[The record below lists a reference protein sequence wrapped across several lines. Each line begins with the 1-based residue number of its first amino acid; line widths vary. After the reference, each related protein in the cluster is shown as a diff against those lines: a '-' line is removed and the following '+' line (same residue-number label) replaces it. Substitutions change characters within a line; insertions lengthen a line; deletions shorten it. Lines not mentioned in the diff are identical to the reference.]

1 MQHKQGL
8 KLSPA
13 EGHGQGLDECKL
25 SKVQMR
31 LAQDHCGRWVL
42 ILKTALKYEY
52 LALLALSK
60 NETKSP
66 KLNPNR
72 GLHIQLS
79 LRGASRIRCSDYY
92 LDTRNRRTSPSKITV
107 CASASAEVR
116 NKALDDSGVCDWC
129 KHIRHTKEYLDFG
142 DGERRLQFCSAKCL
156 NQYKMDIFY
165 KETQANLPAGLCS
178 TLHPPVENKA
188 EGTGVQLLTP
198 DSWNIPLADAR
209 RKAPSPASAAGQIQ
223 GPGPSASTTASPSD
237 TANCS
242 VTKIPTPV
250 PKPIPISENPNIPPV
265 SVQPPA
271 SIVPPIG
278 VPPRSP
284 PMVMTNRGPVPL
296 PIFMEQQ
303 IMQQIR
309 PPFIRGPPHHASNP
323 NSPLSNPMI
332 PGIGPPP
339 GGPRN
344 MGPTSSPMHRPML
357 SPHIHPPTT
366 PTMPGNP
373 PGLLPPPPPGAPL
386 PSLPF
391 PPVSMMPNGPM
402 PMPQMMNFGLPS
414 LAPLVPPPTLL
425 VPYPVIV
432 PLPVPIPI
440 PIPIPHINDSKPP
453 NGFSSNG
460 ESFIPSTSSET
471 PGAKPTNSSSSPR
484 ESKQGSS
491 KSSDSSPSC
500 SGQSLNQAKVLQEH
514 NKNEVVDLTVRPSS
528 PVNSKFGF
536 PSVLQGPQDGVI
548 DLTVGHRSRLHNVI
562 HRALHAQVKVERE
575 PNSVVNL
582 AFGSSDKR
590 NCSDCRD
597 NCSPVDSKTLPC
609 SDGAHCCPVSLAS
622 GTPGLE
628 AGAAVCNV
636 IVNGTKSTEGSKN
649 PEPPQEPKKPQP
661 PEELAVSE
669 LESVKENN
677 CASNCHLEGD
687 AGKKTGEEPLAGGD
701 KQDPN
706 LNNPA
711 DEDHAYALRMLPKTG
726 CVIQPVPKPAE
737 KTAIAPCIISTPILS
752 TGPEDLEPPLK
763 RRCLRIRNQN
773 KLPAESLLPIFRSHK
788 GIPPSSSCN
797 PVGCVSRWPL
807 RHEGQTRREQWA
819 CASAWLP
826 AQRALAD
833 RVPCMEKGSRANHVT
848 PPNDTSWSS
857 HHPLWLKVQQRKQ
870 LPVMKPLRG
879 SLGPTGAFDP
889 EDSTSEIHSVLSIPA
904 TTPLLLS
911 ERFFLLVSCWG
922 GFFTQV
928 SKTTRTNIVIHSST
942 CLVTDKKT
950 PESKAT
956 EKYVEET

>member
-1 MQHKQGL
+1 MAEMEKEGRPPENKRSRKPAHPVKREINEEMKNFAENTMNELLGWYGYDKVELKDGEDIEFRNYSADGESRQHISVLKENSLPKTKLPEDSVISPYNINTSYPGL
-8 KLSPA
+8 ATGNGLSDSPA
-13 EGHGQGLDECKL
+13 GSKDHGNVPIIVPLIPPPFIKPPAEDDVSNVQIMCAWCQKVGIKRYSL
-25 SKVQMR
+25 SMGSEVK
-31 LAQDHCGRWVL
+31 CF
-42 ILKTALKYEY
+42 
-52 LALLALSK
+52 
-60 NETKSP
+60 
-66 KLNPNR
+66 
-72 GLHIQLS
+72 
-79 LRGASRIRCSDYY
+79 CSEKCFAAC
-92 LDTRNRRTSPSKITV
+92 RRAYFK
-107 CASASAEVR
+107 R
-116 NKALDDSGVCDWC
+116 NKARDEDGHAENFPQQHYAKETPRLAFKNNCELLVCDWC

-391 PPVSMMPNGPM
+391 PPVGMMPNGPM

-460 ESFIPSTSSET
+460 ENFIPSTSSET
-471 PGAKPTNSSSSPR
+471 PGAKPANNSSSPR

-500 SGQSLNQAKVLQEH
+500 SGQSLNQAQVLQEH
-514 NKNEVVDLTVRPSS
+514 SKNEVVDLTVRPSS

-597 NCSPVDSKTLPC
+597 NCSPVDSKALPC
-609 SDGAHCCPVSLAS
+609 GDAAHCCPVSLAS
-622 GTPGLE
+622 STSGLE
-628 AGAAVCNV
+628 SGAAVCNV

-649 PEPPQEPKKPQP
+649 PEPPPEPKKPQP
-661 PEELAVSE
+661 AEELAVSE

-677 CASNCHLEGD
+677 CTSNCHLEGE
-687 AGKKTGEEPLAGGD
+687 AGKKAGEEPLAAGD

-737 KTAIAPCIISTPILS
+737 KTAIAPCIISTPMLS

-773 KLPAESLLPIFRSHK
+773 K
-788 GIPPSSSCN
+788 
-797 PVGCVSRWPL
+797 
-807 RHEGQTRREQWA
+807 
-819 CASAWLP
+819 
-826 AQRALAD
+826 
-833 RVPCMEKGSRANHVT
+833 
-848 PPNDTSWSS
+848 
-857 HHPLWLKVQQRKQ
+857 
-870 LPVMKPLRG
+870 
-879 SLGPTGAFDP
+879 
-889 EDSTSEIHSVLSIPA
+889 
-904 TTPLLLS
+904 
-911 ERFFLLVSCWG
+911 
-922 GFFTQV
+922 
-928 SKTTRTNIVIHSST
+928 
-942 CLVTDKKT
+942 
-950 PESKAT
+950 
-956 EKYVEET
+956 

>member
-1 MQHKQGL
+1 MAEMEKEGRPPENKRSRKPAHPVKREINEEMKNFAENTMNELLGWYGYDKVELKDGEDIEFRNYSADGESRQHISVLKENSLPKPKLPEDSVISPYNINTSYPGL
-8 KLSPA
+8 ATGNGLSDSPA
-13 EGHGQGLDECKL
+13 GSKDHGSVPIIVPLIPPPFIKPPAEDDVSNVQIMCAWCQKVGIKRYSL
-25 SKVQMR
+25 SMGSEVK
-31 LAQDHCGRWVL
+31 CF
-42 ILKTALKYEY
+42 
-52 LALLALSK
+52 
-60 NETKSP
+60 
-66 KLNPNR
+66 
-72 GLHIQLS
+72 
-79 LRGASRIRCSDYY
+79 CSEKCFAAC
-92 LDTRNRRTSPSKITV
+92 RRAYFK
-107 CASASAEVR
+107 R
-116 NKALDDSGVCDWC
+116 NKARDEDGHAENFPQQHYAKETPRLAFKNNCELLVCDWC

-209 RKAPSPASAAGQIQ
+209 RKAPSPVSAAGQIQ

-250 PKPIPISENPNIPPV
+250 PKSISINENPNIPPV

-366 PTMPGNP
+366 PTIPGNP

-402 PMPQMMNFGLPS
+402 PLPQMMNFGLPS

-460 ESFIPSTSSET
+460 ENFIPSTSSDT
-471 PGAKPTNSSSSPR
+471 PGAKPSNNSTSPR
-484 ESKQGSS
+484 DSKQGPS

-500 SGQSLNQAKVLQEH
+500 SGQSLNQAQLLQEH
-514 NKNEVVDLTVRPSS
+514 NKNEVVDLTIRASS
-528 PVNSKFGF
+528 PVNSKFSF
-536 PSVLQGPQDGVI
+536 SSVLQGPQDGVI

-582 AFGSSDKR
+582 AFGNSDKR

-597 NCSPVDSKTLPC
+597 NCSPVETKTLPC
-609 SDGAHCCPVSLAS
+609 SDPAHCGPVSLAS
-622 GTPGLE
+622 STSGLE
-628 AGAAVCNV
+628 TSGAACNV

-649 PEPPQEPKKPQP
+649 SEQSQEQKKPPP
-661 PEELAVSE
+661 PEESAVSE

-677 CASNCHLEGD
+677 CASNCHLEGE
-687 AGKKTGEEPLAGGD
+687 AGKKIGEEPLPGGD

-752 TGPEDLEPPLK
+752 TGPEELEPPLK

-773 KLPAESLLPIFRSHK
+773 K
-788 GIPPSSSCN
+788 
-797 PVGCVSRWPL
+797 
-807 RHEGQTRREQWA
+807 
-819 CASAWLP
+819 
-826 AQRALAD
+826 
-833 RVPCMEKGSRANHVT
+833 
-848 PPNDTSWSS
+848 
-857 HHPLWLKVQQRKQ
+857 
-870 LPVMKPLRG
+870 
-879 SLGPTGAFDP
+879 
-889 EDSTSEIHSVLSIPA
+889 
-904 TTPLLLS
+904 
-911 ERFFLLVSCWG
+911 
-922 GFFTQV
+922 
-928 SKTTRTNIVIHSST
+928 
-942 CLVTDKKT
+942 
-950 PESKAT
+950 
-956 EKYVEET
+956 

>member
-1 MQHKQGL
+1 MAEMEKEGRPPENKRSRKPAHPVKREINEEMKNFAENTMNELLGWYGYDKVELKDGEDIEFRNYSADGESRQHISVLKENSLPKPKLPEDSVISPYNINTSYPGL
-8 KLSPA
+8 ATGNGLSDSPA
-13 EGHGQGLDECKL
+13 GSKDHGNVPIIVPLIPPPFIKPPAEDDVSNVQIMCAWCQKVGIKRYSL
-25 SKVQMR
+25 SMGSEVK
-31 LAQDHCGRWVL
+31 CF
-42 ILKTALKYEY
+42 
-52 LALLALSK
+52 
-60 NETKSP
+60 
-66 KLNPNR
+66 
-72 GLHIQLS
+72 
-79 LRGASRIRCSDYY
+79 CSEKCFAAC
-92 LDTRNRRTSPSKITV
+92 RRAYFK
-107 CASASAEVR
+107 R
-116 NKALDDSGVCDWC
+116 NKARDEDGHAENFPQQHYAKETPRLAFKNNCELLVCDWC

-460 ESFIPSTSSET
+460 ENFIPSTSSET
-471 PGAKPTNSSSSPR
+471 PGAKPANNSSSPR

-500 SGQSLNQAKVLQEH
+500 SGQSLNQAQVLQEH
-514 NKNEVVDLTVRPSS
+514 SKNEVVDLTVRPSS

-548 DLTVGHRSRLHNVI
+548 DLTLGHRSRLHNVI

-609 SDGAHCCPVSLAS
+609 GDAAHCCPVSLAS
-622 GTPGLE
+622 STSGLE
-628 AGAAVCNV
+628 TSAAVCNV

-649 PEPPQEPKKPQP
+649 PEPPPEPKKPQP
-661 PEELAVSE
+661 SEELAVSE

-677 CASNCHLEGD
+677 CTSNCHLEGE

-737 KTAIAPCIISTPILS
+737 KTAITPCIISTPILS

-773 KLPAESLLPIFRSHK
+773 K
-788 GIPPSSSCN
+788 
-797 PVGCVSRWPL
+797 
-807 RHEGQTRREQWA
+807 
-819 CASAWLP
+819 
-826 AQRALAD
+826 
-833 RVPCMEKGSRANHVT
+833 
-848 PPNDTSWSS
+848 
-857 HHPLWLKVQQRKQ
+857 
-870 LPVMKPLRG
+870 
-879 SLGPTGAFDP
+879 
-889 EDSTSEIHSVLSIPA
+889 
-904 TTPLLLS
+904 
-911 ERFFLLVSCWG
+911 
-922 GFFTQV
+922 
-928 SKTTRTNIVIHSST
+928 
-942 CLVTDKKT
+942 
-950 PESKAT
+950 
-956 EKYVEET
+956 

>member
-1 MQHKQGL
+1 MAEMEKEGRPPENKRSRKPAHPVKREINEEMKNFAENTMNELLGWYGYDKVELKDGEDIEFRNYPADGESRQHISVLKENSLPKPKLPEDSVISPYNINTSYPGL
-8 KLSPA
+8 ATANGLSDSPA
-13 EGHGQGLDECKL
+13 GSKDHGNVPIIVPLIPPPFIKPPAEDDVSNVQIMCAWCQKVGIKRYSL
-25 SKVQMR
+25 SMGSEVK
-31 LAQDHCGRWVL
+31 CF
-42 ILKTALKYEY
+42 
-52 LALLALSK
+52 
-60 NETKSP
+60 
-66 KLNPNR
+66 
-72 GLHIQLS
+72 
-79 LRGASRIRCSDYY
+79 CSEKCFAAC
-92 LDTRNRRTSPSKITV
+92 RRAYFK
-107 CASASAEVR
+107 R
-116 NKALDDSGVCDWC
+116 NKARDEDGHAENFPQQHYAKETPRLAFKNNCELLVCDWC

-209 RKAPSPASAAGQIQ
+209 RKAPSPVSAAGQIQ
-223 GPGPSASTTASPSD
+223 GPGPSTSTTASPSD

-250 PKPIPISENPNIPPV
+250 PKPIPINENPNIPPV

-460 ESFIPSTSSET
+460 ENFIPSTSSDAA
-471 PGAKPTNSSSSPR
+471 GAKPTNNSASPR
-484 ESKQGSS
+484 DSKQGPS

-500 SGQSLNQAKVLQEH
+500 SGQSLNQAQVVQEH
-514 NKNEVVDLTVRPSS
+514 SRNEVVDLTVRPSS
-528 PVNSKFGF
+528 PMNSKFSF
-536 PSVLQGPQDGVI
+536 SRVLQGPQDGVI

-582 AFGSSDKR
+582 AFSSSDKR
-590 NCSDCRD
+590 NCSNRRD
-597 NCSPVDSKTLPC
+597 NCSPVETKMLPC
-609 SDGAHCCPVSLAS
+609 SDPAHCGPVSLAS
-622 GTPGLE
+622 GTSGLE
-628 AGAAVCNV
+628 TSAAVCNV

-649 PEPPQEPKKPQP
+649 SEQSQEQKKPQP
-661 PEELAVSE
+661 QEEPAVSE

-677 CASNCHLEGD
+677 CASNCHLEGE
-687 AGKKTGEEPLAGGD
+687 AGKKIGEEPLPGGD

-773 KLPAESLLPIFRSHK
+773 K
-788 GIPPSSSCN
+788 
-797 PVGCVSRWPL
+797 
-807 RHEGQTRREQWA
+807 
-819 CASAWLP
+819 
-826 AQRALAD
+826 
-833 RVPCMEKGSRANHVT
+833 
-848 PPNDTSWSS
+848 
-857 HHPLWLKVQQRKQ
+857 
-870 LPVMKPLRG
+870 
-879 SLGPTGAFDP
+879 
-889 EDSTSEIHSVLSIPA
+889 
-904 TTPLLLS
+904 
-911 ERFFLLVSCWG
+911 
-922 GFFTQV
+922 
-928 SKTTRTNIVIHSST
+928 
-942 CLVTDKKT
+942 
-950 PESKAT
+950 
-956 EKYVEET
+956 

>member
-1 MQHKQGL
+1 MAEMEKEGRPPENKRSRKPAHPVKREINEEMKNFAENTMNELLGWYGYDKVELKDGEDIEFRNYPVDGESRQHISVLKENSLPKPKLPEDSVISPYNINTSYPGL
-8 KLSPA
+8 ATANGLSDSPA
-13 EGHGQGLDECKL
+13 GSKDHGNVPIIVPLIPPPFIKPPAEDDVSNVQIMCAWCQKVGIKRYSL
-25 SKVQMR
+25 SMGSEVK
-31 LAQDHCGRWVL
+31 CF
-42 ILKTALKYEY
+42 
-52 LALLALSK
+52 
-60 NETKSP
+60 
-66 KLNPNR
+66 
-72 GLHIQLS
+72 
-79 LRGASRIRCSDYY
+79 CSEKCFAAC
-92 LDTRNRRTSPSKITV
+92 RRAYFK
-107 CASASAEVR
+107 R
-116 NKALDDSGVCDWC
+116 NKARDEDGHAENFPQQHYAKETPRLAFKNNCELLVCDWC

-209 RKAPSPASAAGQIQ
+209 RKAPSPVSAAGQIQ

-250 PKPIPISENPNIPPV
+250 PKPIPINENPNIPPV

-386 PSLPF
+386 SSLPF

-460 ESFIPSTSSET
+460 ENFIPSTSSDAT
-471 PGAKPTNSSSSPR
+471 GAKPANNSASPR
-484 ESKQGSS
+484 DSKQGPS
-491 KSSDSSPSC
+491 KPSDSSPSC
-500 SGQSLNQAKVLQEH
+500 SGQSLNQAQVVQEH
-514 NKNEVVDLTVRPSS
+514 SRNEVVDLTVRPSS
-528 PVNSKFGF
+528 PMNSKISF
-536 PSVLQGPQDGVI
+536 SRVLQGPQDGVI

-575 PNSVVNL
+575 PNSIVNL
-582 AFGSSDKR
+582 AFSSSDKR
-590 NCSDCRD
+590 NCSNCRD
-597 NCSPVDSKTLPC
+597 SCSPVETKMLSC
-609 SDGAHCCPVSLAS
+609 SDPDHCGPVSLAS
-622 GTPGLE
+622 GTSGLE
-628 AGAAVCNV
+628 TGAAVCNV

-649 PEPPQEPKKPQP
+649 SEQSQEQKKPQLQ
-661 PEELAVSE
+661 EEPAVSE

-677 CASNCHLEGD
+677 CASNCHLEGE
-687 AGKKTGEEPLAGGD
+687 AGKKIGEEPLTGGD

-737 KTAIAPCIISTPILS
+737 KTALAPCIISSPILS

-773 KLPAESLLPIFRSHK
+773 K
-788 GIPPSSSCN
+788 
-797 PVGCVSRWPL
+797 
-807 RHEGQTRREQWA
+807 
-819 CASAWLP
+819 
-826 AQRALAD
+826 
-833 RVPCMEKGSRANHVT
+833 
-848 PPNDTSWSS
+848 
-857 HHPLWLKVQQRKQ
+857 
-870 LPVMKPLRG
+870 
-879 SLGPTGAFDP
+879 
-889 EDSTSEIHSVLSIPA
+889 
-904 TTPLLLS
+904 
-911 ERFFLLVSCWG
+911 
-922 GFFTQV
+922 
-928 SKTTRTNIVIHSST
+928 
-942 CLVTDKKT
+942 
-950 PESKAT
+950 
-956 EKYVEET
+956 

>member
-1 MQHKQGL
+1 MAEMEKEGRPPENKRSRKPAHPVKREINEEMKNFAENTMNELLGWYGYDKVELKDGEDIEFRNYSADGESRQHISVLKENSLPKPKLPEDSVISPYNINTSYPGL
-8 KLSPA
+8 ATGNGLSDSPA
-13 EGHGQGLDECKL
+13 GSKDHGNVPIIVPLIPPPFIKPPAEDDVSNVQIMCAWCQKVGIKRYSL
-25 SKVQMR
+25 SMGSEVK
-31 LAQDHCGRWVL
+31 CF
-42 ILKTALKYEY
+42 
-52 LALLALSK
+52 
-60 NETKSP
+60 
-66 KLNPNR
+66 
-72 GLHIQLS
+72 
-79 LRGASRIRCSDYY
+79 CSEKCFAAC
-92 LDTRNRRTSPSKITV
+92 RRAYFK
-107 CASASAEVR
+107 R
-116 NKALDDSGVCDWC
+116 NKARDEDGHAENFPQQHYAKETPRLAFKNNCELLVCDWC

-237 TANCS
+237 TTNCS

-460 ESFIPSTSSET
+460 ENFIPSTSSET
-471 PGAKPTNSSSSPR
+471 PGAKPANNSSSPQ

-500 SGQSLNQAKVLQEH
+500 SGQSLNQTQVLQEH
-514 NKNEVVDLTVRPSS
+514 SKNEVVDLTVRPSS

-597 NCSPVDSKTLPC
+597 NCSPVDSKTLLC
-609 SDGAHCCPVSLAS
+609 GDAAHCCPVSLAS
-622 GTPGLE
+622 STSGLE
-628 AGAAVCNV
+628 TSAAVCNV

-649 PEPPQEPKKPQP
+649 PEPPPEPKKPQP

-677 CASNCHLEGD
+677 CASNCHLEGE
-687 AGKKTGEEPLAGGD
+687 AGKKTGEESLAAGD

-773 KLPAESLLPIFRSHK
+773 K
-788 GIPPSSSCN
+788 
-797 PVGCVSRWPL
+797 
-807 RHEGQTRREQWA
+807 
-819 CASAWLP
+819 
-826 AQRALAD
+826 
-833 RVPCMEKGSRANHVT
+833 
-848 PPNDTSWSS
+848 
-857 HHPLWLKVQQRKQ
+857 
-870 LPVMKPLRG
+870 
-879 SLGPTGAFDP
+879 
-889 EDSTSEIHSVLSIPA
+889 
-904 TTPLLLS
+904 
-911 ERFFLLVSCWG
+911 
-922 GFFTQV
+922 
-928 SKTTRTNIVIHSST
+928 
-942 CLVTDKKT
+942 
-950 PESKAT
+950 
-956 EKYVEET
+956 

>member
-1 MQHKQGL
+1 FQNFAENTMNELLGWYGYDKVELKDGEDIEFRNYSADGESRQHISVLKENSLPKPKLPEDSVISPYNINTSYPGL
-8 KLSPA
+8 ATGNGLSDSPA
-13 EGHGQGLDECKL
+13 GSKDHGNVPIIVPLIPPPFIKPPAEDDVSNVQIMCAWCQKVGIKRYSL
-25 SKVQMR
+25 SMGSEVK
-31 LAQDHCGRWVL
+31 CF
-42 ILKTALKYEY
+42 
-52 LALLALSK
+52 
-60 NETKSP
+60 
-66 KLNPNR
+66 
-72 GLHIQLS
+72 
-79 LRGASRIRCSDYY
+79 CSEKCFAAC
-92 LDTRNRRTSPSKITV
+92 RRAYFK
-107 CASASAEVR
+107 R
-116 NKALDDSGVCDWC
+116 NKARDEDGHAENFPQQHYAKETPRLAFKNNCELLVCDWC

-460 ESFIPSTSSET
+460 ENFIPSSSSET
-471 PGAKPTNSSSSPR
+471 PGAKPANNSSSPR

-500 SGQSLNQAKVLQEH
+500 SGQSLNQAQVLQEH
-514 NKNEVVDLTVRPSS
+514 SKNEVVDLTVRPSS
-528 PVNSKFGF
+528 PMNSKFGF

-597 NCSPVDSKTLPC
+597 NCSPVDSKALPC
-609 SDGAHCCPVSLAS
+609 GDAAHCCPVSLAS
-622 GTPGLE
+622 STSGLE
-628 AGAAVCNV
+628 TGAAVCNV

-649 PEPPQEPKKPQP
+649 PEPPPEPKKPQP

-677 CASNCHLEGD
+677 CTSNCHLEGE
-687 AGKKTGEEPLAGGD
+687 AGKKAGEEPLAGGD

-726 CVIQPVPKPAE
+726 CVIQPVPKAAE
-737 KTAIAPCIISTPILS
+737 KTAIAPCIISTPMLS

-773 KLPAESLLPIFRSHK
+773 K
-788 GIPPSSSCN
+788 
-797 PVGCVSRWPL
+797 
-807 RHEGQTRREQWA
+807 
-819 CASAWLP
+819 
-826 AQRALAD
+826 
-833 RVPCMEKGSRANHVT
+833 
-848 PPNDTSWSS
+848 
-857 HHPLWLKVQQRKQ
+857 
-870 LPVMKPLRG
+870 
-879 SLGPTGAFDP
+879 
-889 EDSTSEIHSVLSIPA
+889 
-904 TTPLLLS
+904 
-911 ERFFLLVSCWG
+911 
-922 GFFTQV
+922 
-928 SKTTRTNIVIHSST
+928 
-942 CLVTDKKT
+942 
-950 PESKAT
+950 
-956 EKYVEET
+956 

>member
-1 MQHKQGL
+1 MAEMEKEGRPPENKRSRKPAHPVKREINEEMKNFAENTMNELLGWYGYDKVELKDGEDIEFRSYSADGESRQHISVLKENSLPKPKLPEDSVISPYNINTSYPGL
-8 KLSPA
+8 ATGNGLSDSPA
-13 EGHGQGLDECKL
+13 GSKDHGNVPIIVPLIPPPFIKPPAEDDVSNVQIMCAWCQKVGIKRYSL
-25 SKVQMR
+25 SMGSEVK
-31 LAQDHCGRWVL
+31 CF
-42 ILKTALKYEY
+42 
-52 LALLALSK
+52 
-60 NETKSP
+60 
-66 KLNPNR
+66 
-72 GLHIQLS
+72 
-79 LRGASRIRCSDYY
+79 CSEKCFAAC
-92 LDTRNRRTSPSKITV
+92 RRAYFK
-107 CASASAEVR
+107 R
-116 NKALDDSGVCDWC
+116 NKARDEDGHAENFPQQHYAKETPRLAFKNNCELLVCDWC

-178 TLHPPVENKA
+178 TLHPPIENKA

-209 RKAPSPASAAGQIQ
+209 RKAPSPVSAAGQIQ

-250 PKPIPISENPNIPPV
+250 PKPIPINENPNIPPI

-386 PSLPF
+386 TSLPF

-460 ESFIPSTSSET
+460 ENFIPSTSSDAA
-471 PGAKPTNSSSSPR
+471 GAKPTNNSTSPR
-484 ESKQGSS
+484 DSKQGPS

-500 SGQSLNQAKVLQEH
+500 SGQSLNQAQVVQEH
-514 NKNEVVDLTVRPSS
+514 CRNEVVDLTVRPSS
-528 PVNSKFGF
+528 PMNSKFSF
-536 PSVLQGPQDGVI
+536 SSVLQGPQDGVI

-582 AFGSSDKR
+582 AFSSSDKR
-590 NCSDCRD
+590 NCNHCRD
-597 NCSPVDSKTLPC
+597 SCSPIETKMLPC
-609 SDGAHCCPVSLAS
+609 SDPAHCGPVSLAS
-622 GTPGLE
+622 GTSGLE
-628 AGAAVCNV
+628 TNAAVCNV

-649 PEPPQEPKKPQP
+649 SEQSPEQKKPQP
-661 PEELAVSE
+661 QEEPAVSE

-687 AGKKTGEEPLAGGD
+687 AGKKIGEEPLTVGD

-773 KLPAESLLPIFRSHK
+773 K
-788 GIPPSSSCN
+788 
-797 PVGCVSRWPL
+797 
-807 RHEGQTRREQWA
+807 
-819 CASAWLP
+819 
-826 AQRALAD
+826 
-833 RVPCMEKGSRANHVT
+833 
-848 PPNDTSWSS
+848 
-857 HHPLWLKVQQRKQ
+857 
-870 LPVMKPLRG
+870 
-879 SLGPTGAFDP
+879 
-889 EDSTSEIHSVLSIPA
+889 
-904 TTPLLLS
+904 
-911 ERFFLLVSCWG
+911 
-922 GFFTQV
+922 
-928 SKTTRTNIVIHSST
+928 
-942 CLVTDKKT
+942 
-950 PESKAT
+950 
-956 EKYVEET
+956 

>member
-1 MQHKQGL
+1 MAEMEKEGRPPENKRSRKPAHPVKREINEEMKNFAENTMNELLGWYGYDKVELKDGEDIEFRNYSTDGESRQHISVL
-8 KLSPA
+8 KEDDVSNVQIMCAWCQKVGIKRYSLSMGS
-13 EGHGQGLDECKL
+13 EVKCF
-25 SKVQMR
+25 
-31 LAQDHCGRWVL
+31 
-42 ILKTALKYEY
+42 
-52 LALLALSK
+52 
-60 NETKSP
+60 
-66 KLNPNR
+66 
-72 GLHIQLS
+72 
-79 LRGASRIRCSDYY
+79 CSEKCFAAC
-92 LDTRNRRTSPSKITV
+92 RRAYFK
-107 CASASAEVR
+107 R
-116 NKALDDSGVCDWC
+116 NKARDEDGHAENFPQQHYAKETPRLAFKNNCELLVCDWC

-209 RKAPSPASAAGQIQ
+209 RKAPSPVSAAGQIQ
-223 GPGPSASTTASPSD
+223 GPGPSTSTTASPSD

-250 PKPIPISENPNIPPV
+250 PKPIPINENPNIPPV

-303 IMQQIR
+303 ILQQIR

-373 PGLLPPPPPGAPL
+373 PGLLPPPPPGVPL
-386 PSLPF
+386 PTLPF

-460 ESFIPSTSSET
+460 ESFIPNTSSDT
-471 PGAKPTNSSSSPR
+471 TGAKPTSNSVSPR
-484 ESKQGSS
+484 NSKQGPS
-491 KSSDSSPSC
+491 KPSDSTPSC
-500 SGQSLNQAKVLQEH
+500 SGQSLNQTQVHQQH
-514 NKNEVVDLTVRPSS
+514 SKNEVVDLTVRSSS
-528 PVNSKFGF
+528 PVNNKFGF
-536 PSVLQGPQDGVI
+536 PTVLQGPQDGVI

-562 HRALHAQVKVERE
+562 HRALYAEVKVEHE
-575 PNSVVNL
+575 ASSVVNL
-582 AFGSSDKR
+582 TFGSSDKR
-590 NCSDCRD
+590 NCNDCRK
-597 NCSPVDSKTLPC
+597 NCSPTETKTLAG
-609 SDGAHCCPVSLAS
+609 SDPPQSGSLPVAS
-622 GTPGLE
+622 GTPE
-628 AGAAVCNV
+628 NAAAAACNV
-636 IVNGTKSTEGSKN
+636 IVNGTKGPEISKN
-649 PEPPQEPKKPQP
+649 SEPPQEQKKTQLQP
-661 PEELAVSE
+661 SSLEELPVSE

-677 CASNCHLEGD
+677 CTSNCRREGES
-687 AGKKTGEEPLAGGD
+687 GKKTGEESLSGGD

-711 DEDHAYALRMLPKTG
+711 DEDHAYALRMLPKAG

-737 KTAIAPCIISTPILS
+737 KTAIGPCIISTPILS

-773 KLPAESLLPIFRSHK
+773 K
-788 GIPPSSSCN
+788 
-797 PVGCVSRWPL
+797 
-807 RHEGQTRREQWA
+807 
-819 CASAWLP
+819 
-826 AQRALAD
+826 
-833 RVPCMEKGSRANHVT
+833 
-848 PPNDTSWSS
+848 
-857 HHPLWLKVQQRKQ
+857 
-870 LPVMKPLRG
+870 
-879 SLGPTGAFDP
+879 
-889 EDSTSEIHSVLSIPA
+889 
-904 TTPLLLS
+904 
-911 ERFFLLVSCWG
+911 
-922 GFFTQV
+922 
-928 SKTTRTNIVIHSST
+928 
-942 CLVTDKKT
+942 
-950 PESKAT
+950 
-956 EKYVEET
+956 

>member
-1 MQHKQGL
+1 MAEMEKEGRPPENKRSRKPAHPVKREINEEMKNFAENTMNELLGWYGYDKVELKDGEDIEFRNYPTDGESRQHISVLKENSLPKPKLPEDSIISSYNINASYPGL
-8 KLSPA
+8 TTGNGLSDSPA
-13 EGHGQGLDECKL
+13 GSKEHGNIPIIVPLIPPPFIKPPAEDDVSNVQIMCAWCQKVGIKRYSL
-25 SKVQMR
+25 SMGSEVK
-31 LAQDHCGRWVL
+31 CF
-42 ILKTALKYEY
+42 
-52 LALLALSK
+52 
-60 NETKSP
+60 
-66 KLNPNR
+66 
-72 GLHIQLS
+72 
-79 LRGASRIRCSDYY
+79 CSEKCFAAC
-92 LDTRNRRTSPSKITV
+92 RRAYFK
-107 CASASAEVR
+107 R
-116 NKALDDSGVCDWC
+116 NKARDEDGHAENFPQQHYAKETPRLAFKNNCELLVCDWC

-223 GPGPSASTTASPSD
+223 GPGPSSSTTASPPD

-250 PKPIPISENPNIPPV
+250 PKPIPINENPNIPPV

-271 SIVPPIG
+271 SLVPPIG

-303 IMQQIR
+303 ILQQIR

-373 PGLLPPPPPGAPL
+373 PGLLPPPPPGVPL

-440 PIPIPHINDSKPP
+440 PIPIPHLNDSKPP

-460 ESFIPSTSSET
+460 ESFIPSTSSDAT
-471 PGAKPTNSSSSPR
+471 GAKPTNNSVSPR
-484 ESKQGSS
+484 DSKQGPS
-491 KSSDSSPSC
+491 KSSDSTPSC
-500 SGQSLNQAKVLQEH
+500 SGQSLNQTQAHQEH
-514 NKNEVVDLTVRPSS
+514 SKNEVVDLTVRPSS
-528 PVNSKFGF
+528 PVKKFAF
-536 PSVLQGPQDGVI
+536 PTVLQGPQDGVI

-562 HRALHAQVKVERE
+562 HRALHAHIKVEHE
-575 PNSVVNL
+575 ASSVVNL
-582 AFGSSDKR
+582 TFGSSDKR
-590 NCSDCRD
+590 NCNDCRN
-597 NCSPVDSKTLPC
+597 NCSPTETKKLPC
-609 SDGAHCCPVSLAS
+609 SDSVHCGPITLAS
-622 GTPGLE
+622 GSPE
-628 AGAAVCNV
+628 NSAAAVCNV
-636 IVNGTKSTEGSKN
+636 IVNGTKGPEVSKN
-649 PEPPQEPKKPQP
+649 SETSQEQKKSQP
-661 PEELAVSE
+661 LEELPVSE

-677 CASNCHLEGD
+677 CNSNCRREGES
-687 AGKKTGEEPLAGGD
+687 GKKTGEEPLFGGD

-711 DEDHAYALRMLPKTG
+711 DEDHAYALRMLPKAG

-737 KTAIAPCIISTPILS
+737 KTSIAPCIISTPILS

-773 KLPAESLLPIFRSHK
+773 K
-788 GIPPSSSCN
+788 
-797 PVGCVSRWPL
+797 
-807 RHEGQTRREQWA
+807 
-819 CASAWLP
+819 
-826 AQRALAD
+826 
-833 RVPCMEKGSRANHVT
+833 
-848 PPNDTSWSS
+848 
-857 HHPLWLKVQQRKQ
+857 
-870 LPVMKPLRG
+870 
-879 SLGPTGAFDP
+879 
-889 EDSTSEIHSVLSIPA
+889 
-904 TTPLLLS
+904 
-911 ERFFLLVSCWG
+911 
-922 GFFTQV
+922 
-928 SKTTRTNIVIHSST
+928 
-942 CLVTDKKT
+942 
-950 PESKAT
+950 
-956 EKYVEET
+956 

>member
-1 MQHKQGL
+1 MAEMEKEGRPPENKRSRKPAHPVKREINEEMKNFAENTMNELLGWYGYDKVELKDGEDIEFRNYPTDGESRQYISVLKEDDVSNVQIMCAWCQKVGIKRYSLSMGSEVKCFCSEKCFAACRRAYFKRNKEWLADCFLRSDRKGVRSLRQQWNARDEDGHAENFPQQHYAKET
-8 KLSPA
+8 P
-13 EGHGQGLDECKL
+13 
-25 SKVQMR
+25 R
-31 LAQDHCGRWVL
+31 LAFKNNC
-42 ILKTALKYEY
+42 E
-52 LALLALSK
+52 LL
-60 NETKSP
+60 
-66 KLNPNR
+66 
-72 GLHIQLS
+72 
-79 LRGASRIRCSDYY
+79 
-92 LDTRNRRTSPSKITV
+92 
-107 CASASAEVR
+107 
-116 NKALDDSGVCDWC
+116 VCDWC

-209 RKAPSPASAAGQIQ
+209 RKAPSPVSAAGQIQ
-223 GPGPSASTTASPSD
+223 GPGPSASTTASPPD

-242 VTKIPTPV
+242 ITKIPTPV
-250 PKPIPISENPNIPPV
+250 PKPVSITENPNITPV

-303 IMQQIR
+303 ILQQIR

-339 GGPRN
+339 GAPRN
-344 MGPTSSPMHRPML
+344 LGPTSSPMHRPLL

-373 PGLLPPPPPGAPL
+373 PGLLPPPPPGVPL

-460 ESFIPSTSSET
+460 ESFIPSTSSDAT
-471 PGAKPTNSSSSPR
+471 GAKPTNNSMSPR
-484 ESKQGSS
+484 DSKQGPP
-491 KSSDSSPSC
+491 KSSDSTPSC
-500 SGQSLNQAKVLQEH
+500 SGQSLSQTQVHQEH
-514 NKNEVVDLTVRPSS
+514 SKNEVVDLTVRPSS
-528 PVNSKFGF
+528 PVNKKFAF
-536 PSVLQGPQDGVI
+536 PTVLQGPPQDGVI

-562 HRALHAQVKVERE
+562 HRALHAQVKVE
-575 PNSVVNL
+575 PDASSVVNL

-590 NCSDCRD
+590 NCNDCRN
-597 NCSPVDSKTLPC
+597 NCSHMETKTLPC
-609 SDGAHCCPVSLAS
+609 SDPAHS
-622 GTPGLE
+622 GSVTLTSSVPE
-628 AGAAVCNV
+628 NSAAAVCNV
-636 IVNGTKSTEGSKN
+636 IVNGTKAPEASKN
-649 PEPPQEPKKPQP
+649 SEPPQEQKKPQLL
-661 PEELAVSE
+661 EELPVSE

-677 CASNCHLEGD
+677 CTSNCRREGES
-687 AGKKTGEEPLAGGD
+687 GKKTGEEPLFGSD

-711 DEDHAYALRMLPKTG
+711 DEDHAYALRMLPKAG

-773 KLPAESLLPIFRSHK
+773 K
-788 GIPPSSSCN
+788 
-797 PVGCVSRWPL
+797 
-807 RHEGQTRREQWA
+807 
-819 CASAWLP
+819 
-826 AQRALAD
+826 
-833 RVPCMEKGSRANHVT
+833 
-848 PPNDTSWSS
+848 
-857 HHPLWLKVQQRKQ
+857 
-870 LPVMKPLRG
+870 
-879 SLGPTGAFDP
+879 
-889 EDSTSEIHSVLSIPA
+889 
-904 TTPLLLS
+904 
-911 ERFFLLVSCWG
+911 
-922 GFFTQV
+922 
-928 SKTTRTNIVIHSST
+928 
-942 CLVTDKKT
+942 
-950 PESKAT
+950 
-956 EKYVEET
+956 

>member
-1 MQHKQGL
+1 MAEMEKEGRPPENKRSRKPAHPVKREINEEMKNFAENTMNELLGWYGYDKVELKDGEDIEFRNYSADGESRQHISVLKENSLPKTKLPEDSVISPYNINTSYPGL
-8 KLSPA
+8 ATGNGLSDSPA
-13 EGHGQGLDECKL
+13 GSKDHGNVPIIVPLIPPPFIKPPAEDDVSNVQIMCAWCQKVGIKRYSL
-25 SKVQMR
+25 SMGSEVK
-31 LAQDHCGRWVL
+31 CF
-42 ILKTALKYEY
+42 
-52 LALLALSK
+52 
-60 NETKSP
+60 
-66 KLNPNR
+66 
-72 GLHIQLS
+72 
-79 LRGASRIRCSDYY
+79 CSEKCFAAC
-92 LDTRNRRTSPSKITV
+92 RRAYFK
-107 CASASAEVR
+107 R
-116 NKALDDSGVCDWC
+116 NKARDEDGHAENFPQQHYAKETPRLAFKNNCELLVCDWC

-460 ESFIPSTSSET
+460 ENFIPSTSSET
-471 PGAKPTNSSSSPR
+471 PGAKPANNSSSPR

-500 SGQSLNQAKVLQEH
+500 SGQSLNQAQVLQEH
-514 NKNEVVDLTVRPSS
+514 SKNEVVDLTVRPSS

-597 NCSPVDSKTLPC
+597 NCSPVDSKALPC
-609 SDGAHCCPVSLAS
+609 GDAAHCCPVSLAS
-622 GTPGLE
+622 STSGLE
-628 AGAAVCNV
+628 SGAAVCNV

-649 PEPPQEPKKPQP
+649 PEPPLEPKKPQP
-661 PEELAVSE
+661 AEELAVSE

-677 CASNCHLEGD
+677 CTSNCHLEGE
-687 AGKKTGEEPLAGGD
+687 AGKKAGEEPLTAGD

-737 KTAIAPCIISTPILS
+737 KTAIAPCIISTPMLS

-773 KLPAESLLPIFRSHK
+773 K
-788 GIPPSSSCN
+788 
-797 PVGCVSRWPL
+797 
-807 RHEGQTRREQWA
+807 
-819 CASAWLP
+819 
-826 AQRALAD
+826 
-833 RVPCMEKGSRANHVT
+833 
-848 PPNDTSWSS
+848 
-857 HHPLWLKVQQRKQ
+857 
-870 LPVMKPLRG
+870 
-879 SLGPTGAFDP
+879 
-889 EDSTSEIHSVLSIPA
+889 
-904 TTPLLLS
+904 
-911 ERFFLLVSCWG
+911 
-922 GFFTQV
+922 
-928 SKTTRTNIVIHSST
+928 
-942 CLVTDKKT
+942 
-950 PESKAT
+950 
-956 EKYVEET
+956 

>member
-1 MQHKQGL
+1 MG
-8 KLSPA
+8 
-13 EGHGQGLDECKL
+13 
-25 SKVQMR
+25 
-31 LAQDHCGRWVL
+31 
-42 ILKTALKYEY
+42 
-52 LALLALSK
+52 
-60 NETKSP
+60 
-66 KLNPNR
+66 
-72 GLHIQLS
+72 
-79 LRGASRIRCSDYY
+79 RGARG
-92 LDTRNRRTSPSKITV
+92 KETV
-107 CASASAEVR
+107 TWQ
-116 NKALDDSGVCDWC
+116 DSQKVEELNGLIAIAYRVCDWC

-309 PPFIRGPPHHASNP
+309 PPFI
-323 NSPLSNPMI
+323 
-332 PGIGPPP
+332 
-339 GGPRN
+339 
-344 MGPTSSPMHRPML
+344 
-357 SPHIHPPTT
+357 
-366 PTMPGNP
+366 
-373 PGLLPPPPPGAPL
+373 
-386 PSLPF
+386 
-391 PPVSMMPNGPM
+391 
-402 PMPQMMNFGLPS
+402 Q
-414 LAPLVPPPTLL
+414 
-425 VPYPVIV
+425 
-432 PLPVPIPI
+432 
-440 PIPIPHINDSKPP
+440 
-453 NGFSSNG
+453 
-460 ESFIPSTSSET
+460 
-471 PGAKPTNSSSSPR
+471 
-484 ESKQGSS
+484 SKQGSS

-514 NKNEVVDLTVRPSS
+514 SKNEVVDLTVRPSS
-528 PVNSKFGF
+528 PANSKFGF

-649 PEPPQEPKKPQP
+649 PEPPQEPKKPQS

-677 CASNCHLEGD
+677 CASNCHLEGE
-687 AGKKTGEEPLAGGD
+687 AGKKAGDEPLAGGD

-737 KTAIAPCIISTPILS
+737 KTAIAPCIISTPMLS

-773 KLPAESLLPIFRSHK
+773 NVAQSQMTQQLPASSGPMDLANGHLQPSHFDLPPHCI
-788 GIPPSSSCN
+788 
-797 PVGCVSRWPL
+797 
-807 RHEGQTRREQWA
+807 
-819 CASAWLP
+819 
-826 AQRALAD
+826 LAF
-833 RVPCMEKGSRANHVT
+833 H
-848 PPNDTSWSS
+848 
-857 HHPLWLKVQQRKQ
+857 
-870 LPVMKPLRG
+870 
-879 SLGPTGAFDP
+879 
-889 EDSTSEIHSVLSIPA
+889 
-904 TTPLLLS
+904 
-911 ERFFLLVSCWG
+911 
-922 GFFTQV
+922 
-928 SKTTRTNIVIHSST
+928 
-942 CLVTDKKT
+942 
-950 PESKAT
+950 
-956 EKYVEET
+956 

>member
-1 MQHKQGL
+1 MAEMEKEGRPPENKRSRKPAHPVKREINEEMKNFAENTMNELLGWYGYDKVELKDGEDIEFRNYPTDGESRQHISVLKENSL
-8 KLSPA
+8 PKPKLSEDSVISPYNMNTGYPGLATGNGLTDSPAGSKDHGNVPIIVPLIPPPFIKPPA
-13 EGHGQGLDECKL
+13 EDDVSNVQIMCAWCQKVGIKRYSL
-25 SKVQMR
+25 SMGSEV
-31 LAQDHCGRWVL
+31 
-42 ILKTALKYEY
+42 
-52 LALLALSK
+52 
-60 NETKSP
+60 KSF
-66 KLNPNR
+66 
-72 GLHIQLS
+72 
-79 LRGASRIRCSDYY
+79 CSEKCFAAC
-92 LDTRNRRTSPSKITV
+92 RRAYFK
-107 CASASAEVR
+107 R
-116 NKALDDSGVCDWC
+116 NKARDEDGHAENFPQQHYTKETPRLAFKNNCELLVCDWC

-178 TLHPPVENKA
+178 TLHPPIENKA
-188 EGTGVQLLTP
+188 EGAGVQLLTP
-198 DSWNIPLADAR
+198 DSWNIPLTDAR
-209 RKAPSPASAAGQIQ
+209 RKAPSPVSAAGQNQ
-223 GPGPSASTTASPSD
+223 GPGPSSSTTVSPSD

-250 PKPIPISENPNIPPV
+250 PKPITINETPNVPPV

-373 PGLLPPPPPGAPL
+373 AGLLPPPPPGAPL

-440 PIPIPHINDSKPP
+440 PIPIPHVNDSKPP

-460 ESFIPSTSSET
+460 ENFIPNTPSDSAGGKSS
-471 PGAKPTNSSSSPR
+471 GHSLSPR
-484 ESKQGSS
+484 DSKQGSS
-491 KSSDSSPSC
+491 KSSDSSPGC
-500 SGQSLNQAKVLQEH
+500 SGQSLSHAAAQQEH
-514 NKNEVVDLTVRPSS
+514 GKNEVVDLTVRSSS
-528 PVNSKFGF
+528 PVNNKFSF
-536 PSVLQGPQDGVI
+536 SSVVQGPQDGVI

-562 HRALHAQVKVERE
+562 HRALHAQVKVERD
-575 PNSVVNL
+575 PSSVVSM

-590 NCSDCRD
+590 NCSTCRD
-597 NCSPVDSKTLPC
+597 NICSAADPKTLPGGD
-609 SDGAHCCPVSLAS
+609 STHCGPVSLVAS
-622 GTPGLE
+622 GPSGLE
-628 AGAAVCNV
+628 ATSAAVCNV
-636 IVNGTKSTEGSKN
+636 IVNGTKNTEGSKSS
-649 PEPPQEPKKPQP
+649 EQP
-661 PEELAVSE
+661 PEQLPPAPPPPPLLPPLPPPPPPPPLPPSQKKSQQPEEPAVSE

-677 CASNCHLEGD
+677 CASNLHMDGE
-687 AGKKTGEEPLAGGD
+687 AGKKLMGEEALTVGD
-701 KQDPN
+701 KTDPN

-737 KTAIAPCIISTPILS
+737 KTAIAPCIISTPMLS

-773 KLPAESLLPIFRSHK
+773 K
-788 GIPPSSSCN
+788 
-797 PVGCVSRWPL
+797 
-807 RHEGQTRREQWA
+807 
-819 CASAWLP
+819 
-826 AQRALAD
+826 
-833 RVPCMEKGSRANHVT
+833 
-848 PPNDTSWSS
+848 
-857 HHPLWLKVQQRKQ
+857 
-870 LPVMKPLRG
+870 
-879 SLGPTGAFDP
+879 
-889 EDSTSEIHSVLSIPA
+889 
-904 TTPLLLS
+904 
-911 ERFFLLVSCWG
+911 
-922 GFFTQV
+922 
-928 SKTTRTNIVIHSST
+928 
-942 CLVTDKKT
+942 
-950 PESKAT
+950 
-956 EKYVEET
+956 